1 MATLALVCAAG
12 VSGTFLARRLA
23 GPLPEVHFV
32 VTTEFALSEVLPYV
46 DGVLIGPQLAA
57 SADVIRALSAPR
69 PTVVLPV
76 EAMSPTGAMAA
87 VDAVEELLQTLP
99 THEARSTDA

>member
-23 GPLPEVHFV
+23 GPLPHVQFV
-32 VTTEFALSEVLPYV
+32 VTTEFALADVLPAV

-57 SADVIRALSAPR
+57 SAEVIRALSAPR
-69 PTVVLPV
+69 PTAVLPP
-76 EAMSPTGAMAA
+76 EAMSPAGAMIA
-87 VDAVEELLQTLP
+87 VDAVEDLLQTLP
-99 THEARSTDA
+99 TPDARSTDA

>member
-23 GPLPEVHFV
+23 GPLPDVHFV
-32 VTTEFALSEVLPYV
+32 VTTEFALADVLPYV

-57 SADVIRALSAPR
+57 SADVIRAQCAPR
-69 PTVVLPV
+69 PAAVLPA
-76 EAMSPTGAMAA
+76 EAMGPAGAMVA

-99 THEARSTDA
+99 TPDARSTDA